1 MKIIRY
7 QTNNEL
13 EYGILKDD
21 IIHEL
26 QGDIFGDFSLGKKVK
41 SLSEIEVRA
50 PIDPPNIIAI
60 GLNYRKHAAESASE
74 IPDKPLIFL
83 KATNSVIGRDS
94 NIILPKNAPDEVD
107 YEAELAFI
115 IAEDCKDIEIEKA
128 KDYILGYCCA
138 NDISARDCQKRID
151 KQWAR
156 AKSFDTFCPLGPWI
170 ETELKPNNLKI
181 RSILN
186 GKVMQNS
193 NTADMIFSVEEI
205 LSYLSKNMTLK
216 AGTVVLTGT
225 PEGVGF
231 ARKEPVFLREG
242 DEIVIEIE
250 GIGALK
256 NKVSKEK

>member
-7 QTNNEL
+7 QTNSEL
-13 EYGILKDD
+13 KYGILKDN
-21 IIHEL
+21 IVYEL
-26 QGDIFGDFSLGKKVK
+26 QGDIFGDFSLGRKVK
-41 SLSEIEVRA
+41 NLSEIEVRA

-115 IAEDCKDIEIEKA
+115 IAEDCKDVEIEKA

-170 ETELKPNNLKI
+170 ETELEPDNLKI
-181 RSILN
+181 SSILN
-186 GKVMQNS
+186 GEIMQDS
-193 NTADMIFSVEEI
+193 NTSDMIFNVRDI
-205 LSYLSKNMTLK
+205 VSYCSKNMTLLPR
-216 AGTVVLTGT
+216 TVILTGT
-225 PEGVGF
+225 PEGVGM
-231 ARKEPVFLREG
+231 AREPELYLQPG
-242 DEIVIEIE
+242 DRIEVEIE
-250 GIGALK
+250 GIGKLGNDVVA
-256 NKVSKEK
+256 E